1 MGKIRKTFIAKTF
14 MVTTVA
20 LLAAA
25 SFGTAA
31 SATTFDGEW
40 SVHIAS
46 SNSTCGNGQTVSIG
60 INNGQVSSSMV
71 QASCHVAE
79 AGGSILVVSQF
90 TLYGDYQKGRRPSFI
105 DAAPPEHAIPLYEC
119 FINALRAHGLPVQTG
134 RFGAMMQVELVN
146 DGPVTVMVES
156 K

>member
-14 MVTTVA
+14 KITTVA
-20 LLAAA
+20 LLAAT
-25 SFGTAA
+25 SFATAA

-71 QASCHVAE
+71 QASGHVAD
-79 AGGSILVVSQF
+79 AGSISVTLVSGIKRATGF
-90 TLYGDYQKGRRPSFI
+90 GRLSATSGSGTWRGTMCSGTWTASRI
-105 DAAPPEHAIPLYEC
+105 
-119 FINALRAHGLPVQTG
+119 
-134 RFGAMMQVELVN
+134 
-146 DGPVTVMVES
+146 
-156 K
+156 

>member
-14 MVTTVA
+14 KITTVA
-20 LLAAA
+20 LLAAT
-25 SFGTAA
+25 SFATAA

-71 QASCHVAE
+71 QASGHVAD
-79 AGGSILVVSQF
+79 AGSISVTLVSGIKRATGF
-90 TLYGDYQKGRRPSFI
+90 GRLSGTSGSGTWRGTMCSGTWTASRI
-105 DAAPPEHAIPLYEC
+105 
-119 FINALRAHGLPVQTG
+119 
-134 RFGAMMQVELVN
+134 
-146 DGPVTVMVES
+146 
-156 K
+156 